1 MYWNQNTLKKKKTI
15 IIYQLFTLRISWKV
29 VSSTK
34 EKKLLAMKSRQDSS
48 IEETATWTGSV
59 HLTSGVQE
67 DSLSQWFRTSM
78 ADEMTWK
85 KDGQIQ

>member
-1 MYWNQNTLKKKKTI
+1 MKT
-15 IIYQLFTLRISWKV
+15 
-29 VSSTK
+29 
-34 EKKLLAMKSRQDSS
+34 RQDSS
-48 IEETATWTGSV
+48 MEETATWTGSV

-85 KDGQIQ
+85 QDGRMFLQ